1 MLADPRTGRQHVLA
15 VLQGLL
21 VTFLWSTSWIL
32 VKIGLDDLDLQPLSF
47 AGLRYAL
54 AAAILLPFGIRAMR
68 AAHAT
73 APLRGRLLARVAI
86 YGLLF
91 VAVAQGA
98 QFAALAAL
106 PATAV
111 SLILSSIPVWV
122 ASMALAGSAERPSI
136 GQAGGIGLLTVGAL
150 LYFGPFEVEA
160 DAGLGFLAAAVCVA
174 AAASSTHLGRRLERD
189 AIVRLGGPIGLTAS
203 SMAVGAVAL
212 LSVSVALEGWPT
224 PDLVGWL
231 IIGWLAV
238 VNTAFAFTLWN
249 HTLRTLTAVESSVV
263 NNTMT
268 IQIAILAIVFLGERL
283 GPFQLLGL
291 LLAASGA
298 AVVQLAP
305 VLRRRRTEPASEST
319 LPAPAPANEGSSIS
333 SPRIRLAPAPSMIRR
348 RTVPET

>member
-1 MLADPRTGRQHVLA
+1 MSGEARRPGWPVLLWPALQGPMIVNPGAGRQHAAA
-15 VLQGLL
+15 VLQALL

-32 VKIGLDDLDLQPLSF
+32 VKIGLDDLGLRPLSF
-47 AGLRYAL
+47 AGLRYVL

-68 AAHAT
+68 AARASGV
-73 APLRGRLLARVAI
+73 PSPGLVGRVAF

-98 QFAALAAL
+98 QFAALALL

-111 SLILSSIPVWV
+111 SLVLSSIPMWV
-122 ASMALAGSAERPSI
+122 AIIALAGSAERPTVL
-136 GQAGGIGLLTVGAL
+136 QLVGIAVLMVGAV
-150 LYFGPFEVEA
+150 LYFGPFDV
-160 DAGLGFLAAAVCVA
+160 DAGAGIGFAAAAVCVA
-174 AAASSTHLGRRLERD
+174 AAAISSHLGRALARD
-189 AIVRLGGPIGLTAS
+189 AISRLGGPIGLTAA

-212 LSVSVALEGWPT
+212 LGVGVVLEGWPQLNLT
-224 PDLVGWL
+224 GWL

-268 IQIAILAIVFLGERL
+268 VQIAVLAIVFLGEQL
-283 GPFQLLGL
+283 GPLQLVGL
-291 LLAASGA
+291 VLAATGA

-305 VLRRRRTEPASEST
+305 LVRSRCGRTAD
-319 LPAPAPANEGSSIS
+319 
-333 SPRIRLAPAPSMIRR
+333 
-348 RTVPET
+348 V